1 MSAEH
6 IRETSGDS
14 DCGVMT
20 SYLPQVTYYS
30 ACFTTPFRTHLD
42 GEEALSRVEG
52 EELFMLLVEDG
63 KRQPEGLELEDLISL
78 TTGDPI
84 TVMGERESAMVFEFE
99 D

>member
-1 MSAEH
+1 
-6 IRETSGDS
+6 
-14 DCGVMT
+14 
-20 SYLPQVTYYS
+20 
-30 ACFTTPFRTHLD
+30 
-42 GEEALSRVEG
+42 
-52 EELFMLLVEDG
+52 MLLVEDG